1 MSFSGQWDLVLMI
14 DGIDYSARLT
24 GRVSIEAGED
34 EARTATLE
42 LVPTLAEQID
52 AFVGLALTIDVVID
66 GTTTRRFI
74 GKVATSEFNPDT
86 RVIDITARDAYQ
98 DTINKCT
105 TAAEVGVLLGG
116 HETASAKL
124 VAWSD
129 DKPSPG
135 QYFEALRDTALGSY
149 FISSQGVWT
158 YRAWT
163 IGAATHTFTAAQ
175 VLDESVKLTESE
187 RAYLPKSIKA
197 KLTARLPRLWSAE
210 CRLLWAGLDYV
221 LVGRGRGSWPS
232 VQSIESA
239 LGGVSGWVIKGSPI
253 YTHPNRAYVIPLEGG
268 GNAALAIAY
277 PETYAIA
284 MDVTMY
290 SRWSQQVDVVYS
302 MTINIGGESDVDD
315 SIAESI
321 SSDFDASSWESA
333 TPTEASANIFA
344 WNAPAVVTPKTGY
357 EALPQ
362 PWPPA
367 NGCQY
372 HYPDIGVDGLA
383 AAVRFVA
390 AKAARTACSGRRRR
404 GVQFECFAAPGV
416 DIGAVVAMATS
427 KVSARGQVT
436 AFSDSFDFDSG
447 DAISRFSLACPVGTT
462 DATAVTV
469 VVQQPS
475 TTGLSIAVA
484 APALANHVGA
494 DTETPANPDPDAL
507 FGSFSNTGAGITG
520 YDDTAPGY
528 VTQFRVCLPEVA
540 AEFRDGTTVDIAP
553 TVAWTISGGDLE
565 VTL

>member
-1 MSFSGQWDLVLMI
+1 MSIKGVWSLIATIGGV
-14 DGIDYSARLT
+14 DYSGRLT
-24 GRVSIEAGED
+24 GRVSIDGGED

-42 LVPTLAEQID
+42 LVPTTAGEID
-52 AFVGLALTIDVVID
+52 AFVGQALVIDAVID
-66 GTTTRRFI
+66 GVTTRRFV

-86 RVIDITARDAYQ
+86 RLIDVTARDAYQ
-98 DTINKCT
+98 DTINGCAD
-105 TAAEVGVLLGG
+105 AAAVGVLLGG
-116 HETASAKL
+116 HETASAAL
-124 VAWSD
+124 VSWPD
-129 DKPSPG
+129 DKPDPA
-135 QYFEALRDTALGSY
+135 QYFEALRDTVAGTY
-149 FISSQGVWT
+149 FVGNTGVWT
-158 YRAWT
+158 YKSWI
-163 IGAATHTFTAAQ
+163 IGAAARTFSAGE
-175 VLDESVKLTESE
+175 VFDESVKLTETE
-187 RAYLPKSIKA
+187 RAYLPKAIKA

-210 CRLLWAGLDYV
+210 CRLLWSGLDSV

-239 LGGVSGWVIKGSPI
+239 LGGVSGWAVKGSPA
-253 YTHPNRAYVIPLEGG
+253 YTHPNRSYVIPLEGG
-268 GNAALAIAY
+268 RNAALMIAY

-284 MDVTMY
+284 LDVTMY
-290 SRWSQQVDVVYS
+290 HRWSQMVDVVYS

-321 SSDFDASSWESA
+321 SSDFDTGSWESA
-333 TPTEASANIFA
+333 TPTESAASIFA

-357 EALPQ
+357 ESLPL

-383 AAVRFVA
+383 AAVKAVA
-390 AKAARTACSGRRRR
+390 AKAFRSACSGRRKR
-404 GVQFECFAAPGV
+404 GVQFECFAAPTV

-436 AFSDSFDFDSG
+436 AFSDIYDFDNGEAVSK
-447 DAISRFSLACPVGTT
+447 FTLACPVGTN

-469 VVQQPS
+469 AVAQPS
-475 TTGLSIAVA
+475 AAGLSIAVA

-494 DTETPANPDPDAL
+494 DTETPDNPDPDAL
-507 FGSFSNTGAGITG
+507 FGSFSNTGVGITG

-528 VTQFRVCLPEVA
+528 VTQFRVCLPEVG
-540 AEFRDGTTVDIAP
+540 AEYRDGTTVDIVP
-553 TVAWTISGGDLE
+553 TVTWSISGGDLE